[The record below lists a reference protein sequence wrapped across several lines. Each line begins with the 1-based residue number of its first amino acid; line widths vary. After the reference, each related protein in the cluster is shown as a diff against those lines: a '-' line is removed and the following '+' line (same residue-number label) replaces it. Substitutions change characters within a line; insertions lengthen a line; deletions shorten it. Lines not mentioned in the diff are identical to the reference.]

1 MEVRKKL
8 FIEPYSYFHKIFCTL
23 QIILKLRVK
32 SHFHAIYLYKYKGF
46 VILQVVRKVVW
57 DTSQYV
63 MQCFPHGINP
73 MNIPTVTGFVILQ
86 VIRKV
91 VWDTSQYVMQC
102 FPHGI
107 NPMNIPTVTSSF
119 FVSKCQAF
127 ILGKIMLLTGDF
139 RIYRLKALHNYI
151 CSKC

>member
-1 MEVRKKL
+1 MEERKKL
-8 FIEPYSYFHKIFCTL
+8 FIEPYSFFFHKIFCTL

-46 VILQVVRKVVW
+46 VILQVILRRVVW

-63 MQCFPHGINP
+63 MQCFPRGIN
-73 MNIPTVTGFVILQ
+73 
-86 VIRKV
+86 R
-91 VWDTSQYVMQC
+91 
-102 FPHGI
+102 
-107 NPMNIPTVTSSF
+107 MNIPTVTSSF

-127 ILGKIMLLTGDF
+127 VLRKIMLLMGDF

-151 CSKC
+151 CSKCWSTCKISGIVHCTGWNVFYSC

>member
-8 FIEPYSYFHKIFCTL
+8 FIEPCSLFFHKIFCTL
-23 QIILKLRVK
+23 QIIFKLRVK

-46 VILQVVRKVVW
+46 VILQVILRRVVW

-63 MQCFPHGINP
+63 MQCFPHGIN
-73 MNIPTVTGFVILQ
+73 
-86 VIRKV
+86 R
-91 VWDTSQYVMQC
+91 
-102 FPHGI
+102 
-107 NPMNIPTVTSSF
+107 MNIPTVTSSF

-127 ILGKIMLLTGDF
+127 ILRKIMLLIGDF
-139 RIYRLKALHNYI
+139 GIYRLTALHNYI